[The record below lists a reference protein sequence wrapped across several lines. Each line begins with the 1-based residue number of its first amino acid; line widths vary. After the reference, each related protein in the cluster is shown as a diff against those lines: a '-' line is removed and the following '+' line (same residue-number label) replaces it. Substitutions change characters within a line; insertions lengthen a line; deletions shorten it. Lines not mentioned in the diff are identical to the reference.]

1 MRTVSRHRIAVC
13 AALAILVAPGL
24 AGCATKPTPAPSH
37 TAAATDAPVFASD
50 EEALAAATKA
60 YAAYLKASDAISN
73 DGGENPKRIAPFV
86 APSLLKSEL
95 EGFAGY
101 SSAGAH
107 SVGSTTF
114 VVSSIQGIAAD
125 NTSGTS
131 ISLYIC
137 EDVSDLDVVDSK
149 GVSLVSP
156 SRRPLTPFEVR
167 FEGGADT
174 IVLGYREVWE
184 GRSFC

>member
-1 MRTVSRHRIAVC
+1 MRTVSHHPIAVC
-13 AALAILVAPGL
+13 ALALLVASAL
-24 AGCATKPTPAPSH
+24 AGCATEPTPAPTH

-73 DGGENPKRIAPFV
+73 DGGTDPERIAPFI

-101 SSAGAH
+101 RSAGAH

-114 VVSSIQGIAAD
+114 VVSSVQGIEASKD
-125 NTSGTS
+125 FGTS

-156 SRRPLTPFEVR
+156 SRTPLTPFEVT
-167 FEGGADT
+167 FEGSADS

-184 GRSFC
+184 GRNFC